1 MWGRLSAGRRR
12 PRPPVAALATA
23 SVLALV
29 LALGGLALAFGA
41 PRGPVVHTIVLG
53 AYPGDLTL
61 DPDGRYALLSTSAAD
76 PRAQASAPGPLLVF
90 DLRAGTLTHSIDLG
104 MVPLAVVGDARR
116 ARFIVNGNG
125 ALTFI
130 AMRTGHV
137 SSTVTSP
144 SFQPSIAVDAA
155 RDRVYGLEY
164 GAAEVSTNLD
174 IFDARR
180 GALLRQVTLGG
191 SQDLGAMDSA
201 GDIAIDEQGGRV
213 YVPYTS
219 VLSVSGTRVVTDRVA
234 VFDSLGHP
242 VRTVTLGR
250 FSGQT
255 GQIGNAFP
263 VVVDAPRGRVITVDS
278 NMGDVSTFDERSGRL
293 VRRLHLAAASSIR
306 PTMMAIAF
314 GPFALDK
321 QTGRVFLTIP
331 RRQVCTFPRASS
343 GVSVGRCVPTGPP
356 GRLYML
362 DTRTGRVLRQLPAG
376 NDPGQIVPDEQAGC
390 VLVWS
395 DGGLPP
401 SAAAGTL
408 RAFDALT
415 GALRWRMSVGP
426 GGSDRRVVVDDA
438 TGRAYLLDG
447 QGSIAPIDMRTGR
460 ASSGE
465 TAPALAP
472 ADPASGSVDVA
483 ITHGHVV
490 VVRANG
496 RSVPPIDPL
505 GWLPDGIRHLLP
517 WQPPRP
523 HPVLGS
529 VSIFAAPRS

>member
-90 DLRAGTLTHSIDLG
+90 DLRAGALTHSIDLG
-104 MVPLAVVGDARR
+104 MVPLAVVSDARR

-130 AMRTGHV
+130 SMRTGHV
-137 SSTVTSP
+137 FSTVTSP
-144 SFQPSIAVDAA
+144 SFQPSIAADDA
-155 RDRVYGLEY
+155 RDRVYGLDY
-164 GAAEVSTNLD
+164 GAAGASTSLD
-174 IFDARR
+174 IFDARQ
-180 GALLRQVTLGG
+180 GALLRQATLDG
-191 SQDLGAMDSA
+191 SPDLAAMDSA
-201 GDIAIDEQGGRV
+201 GDIAIDGRIGYV

-219 VLSVSGTRVVTDRVA
+219 VLSTPSTRVMTDRVA
-234 VFDSLGHP
+234 VFDSSGHP
-242 VRTVTLGR
+242 IRTVTLGR
-250 FSGQT
+250 FSGQ
-255 GQIGNAFP
+255 GNSTFSL
-263 VVVDAPRGRVITVDS
+263 VVDAARGRVIAVDS
-278 NMGDVSTFDERSGRL
+278 NTGDVSTFDERSGRL

-306 PTMMAIAF
+306 RTMMAIAF

-321 QTGRVFLTIP
+321 QTGHAFLTIP
-331 RRQVCTFPRASS
+331 RRQVCTFLRASS
-343 GVSVGRCVPTGPP
+343 GASLGRCVPTGPP
-356 GRLYML
+356 GQLYML
-362 DTRTGRVLRQLPAG
+362 DTRTGRVLRRLPAG
-376 NDPGQIVPDEQAGC
+376 NNPGWIMLDAQAGC
-390 VLVWS
+390 VLVRS
-395 DGGLPP
+395 DRGLPP

-438 TGRAYLLDG
+438 TGRIYLLNG
-447 QGSIAPIDMRTGR
+447 QGSIAPINMRTGR
-460 ASSGE
+460 ASVGDMI
-465 TAPALAP
+465 PALAP
-472 ADPASGSVDVA
+472 ADPASGGVDVA
-483 ITHGHVV
+483 ITHGHVI
-490 VVRANG
+490 VVRTNG
-496 RSVPPIDPL
+496 RSVPPVDPL
-505 GWLPDGIRHLLP
+505 GWLPDGVRRLLP

-523 HPVLGS
+523 RPAPGS
-529 VSIFAAPRS
+529 VSIFDAPRS